1 MSQVVMVWFRAD
13 RAQDSA
19 CAERLSALGRRM
31 AETHGVEARSGWR
44 DEPGYRTWLETY
56 EPLDAGRCDAFIG
69 ALQAAAK
76 ELGLDALATGG
87 RHVEVFEWSA

>member
-1 MSQVVMVWFRAD
+1 MSHVVMVWFRAD
-13 RAQDSA
+13 RAQDRA
-19 CAERLSALGRRM
+19 CAERLSLLGRRM
-31 AETHGVEARSGWR
+31 AGAQGVEARSGWR

-56 EPLDAGRCDAFIG
+56 EPLGAGGCDAFIG

-76 ELGLDALATGG
+76 ELGLDALAMGG

>member
-1 MSQVVMVWFRAD
+1 MVWFRAD
-13 RAQDSA
+13 RAQDGA
-19 CAERLSALGRRM
+19 YAERLSALGRRM

-44 DEPGYRTWLETY
+44 DEPGFRTWLETY
-56 EPLDAGRCDAFIG
+56 EPLAAERCDAFIG

-76 ELGLDALATGG
+76 ELGLDALAAGG

>member
-13 RAQDSA
+13 RAHDGA

-31 AETHGVEARSGWR
+31 AGAHGVEARSGWR

-56 EPLDAGRCDAFIG
+56 EPLDAGSPSSNRG